1 LLFTRIE
8 PELFSNF
15 DPFSVPIFFV
25 VYEALNATP
34 LTYAI
39 LLYWHLS
46 NSSITKSSSKNRLIG
61 FRHFIKKLTIWIT
74 DNRLQVLL
82 FKTGSR
88 YAI

>member
-1 LLFTRIE
+1 MVRVIRGDDLLFTRIE

-46 NSSITKSSSKNRLIG
+46 NSSIRQLPSQAQRIGSYDSDTSSRN
-61 FRHFIKKLTIWIT
+61 
-74 DNRLQVLL
+74 
-82 FKTGSR
+82 
-88 YAI
+88 